1 VAVSRPASVVLSAA
15 IDLVLVVAFVLIGRA
30 SHGEDVL
37 GTLNTLWPFVVG
49 LVVGWLGMRARFSP
63 RRVVWT
69 GIGIWIATVL
79 IGMLLRV
86 ASGQGIQ
93 LSFVIVATIVLAVF
107 LLGWR
112 TIAALF
118 MGVRSRP

>member
-1 VAVSRPASVVLSAA
+1 MAPSRPASVVLSAV
-15 IDLVLVVAFVLIGRA
+15 IDLVLVVAFVLIGR
-30 SHGEDVL
+30 STHGEDVL
-37 GTLNTLWPFVVG
+37 GTLNTLWPFFIG
-49 LVVGWLGMRARFSP
+49 LVVGWLGMRAWLSP

-112 TIAALF
+112 AIAALVTR
-118 MGVRSRP
+118 VRSSP

>member
-1 VAVSRPASVVLSAA
+1 MAVSRPASVVLSAA

-49 LVVGWLGMRARFSP
+49 LVVGWLGMRAWFSP